1 MKIGFTTF
9 CTEDHKEIM
18 DCLVESVLE
27 FSKHEIT
34 VFSINFDY
42 KHQSSRVKNKRI
54 DLDRLTF
61 FDICKVKIMATLQ
74 CDYEFGMSLDS
85 DMIVTDII
93 DNIFIE
99 NEERVLS
106 SNFPLFSKHPNDP
119 FSNPNHHA
127 IHTLKNFTDKK
138 PKMKYV
144 YAHFLFSEKNK
155 WFLEEVVE
163 VMNKMNPSD
172 DDEMVINA
180 LLTKY
185 EVDYDIGY
193 NHLPNCYDMNVEC
206 YLNNTISEDIQMV
219 YLNNDC
225 PVKFYTFHGHNCKST
240 SKMKEYINLIKK
252 QKK

>member
-1 MKIGFTTF
+1 
-9 CTEDHKEIM
+9 
-18 DCLVESVLE
+18 
-27 FSKHEIT
+27 
-34 VFSINFDY
+34 
-42 KHQSSRVKNKRI
+42 
-54 DLDRLTF
+54 
-61 FDICKVKIMATLQ
+61 
-74 CDYEFGMSLDS
+74 
-85 DMIVTDII
+85 
-93 DNIFIE
+93 
-99 NEERVLS
+99 
-106 SNFPLFSKHPNDP
+106 
-119 FSNPNHHA
+119 
-127 IHTLKNFTDKK
+127 
-138 PKMKYV
+138 MKYV
-144 YAHFLFSEKNK
+144 YASFLFSRKNK
-155 WFLEEVVE
+155 WFLEEVLD
-163 VMNKMNPSD
+163 VMNKMYVSG

>member
-9 CTEDHKEIM
+9 CTEDYKGIM
-18 DCLVESVLE
+18 DCLIESVLE

-42 KHQSSRVKNKRI
+42 IHDSPKVKNKRI
-54 DLDRLTF
+54 DLPRVSY
-61 FDICKVKIMATLQ
+61 FDVCKVKIISSLE
-74 CDYEFGMSLDS
+74 CEYDLGMVLDC

-99 NEERVLS
+99 NEKKVLS
-106 SNFPLFSKHPNDP
+106 SDFPLFSKHPNDP
-119 FSNPNHHA
+119 FSDPHHHA
-127 IHTLKNFTDKK
+127 NNTLRLFTEKK

-144 YAHFLFSEKNK
+144 YGSFLFSKKNK
-155 WFLEEVVE
+155 WFLQEVLDE
-163 VMNKMNPSD
+163 MNQRYVMG

-193 NHLPNCYDMNVEC
+193 NHLPNCYDMNVYG
-206 YLNNTISEDIQMV
+206 YLNNTISENIQTN
-219 YLNNDC
+219 YLDNDC

-240 SKMKEYINLIKK
+240 GKMREYIDLIKK
-252 QKK
+252 IKK